1 MQINNVFSG
10 RNIFLV
16 KLSVVCSPCHWQP
29 VQFTTASDNVFTQR
43 SWSSLTF
50 RVLFDPLTRPNCSM
64 LPRERRQ
71 RGDIPLLIPLSLTL
85 CPGRNSLWQPQLG
98 SVAAATT
105 RHISTQTER
114 ETVAGGREVQG
125 WWLKFMCHALI
136 WCERAQHI
144 HTHTHRTGVREK
156 DRGPDLC
163 HCDVPSATVCV
174 FLSDSDPVESVSCCL
189 QPSTHTVLHTV
200 TEHML
205 ITYDGL
211 HHEHTQCKYANFLSK

>member
-1 MQINNVFSG
+1 MQINNVISG

-114 ETVAGGREVQG
+114 ETVAGEREVQG
-125 WWLKFMCHALI
+125 WWLKFMCHPLI
-136 WCERAQHI
+136 WCERAQH
-144 HTHTHRTGVREK
+144 THTYTQ
-156 DRGPDLC
+156 DRGKRKGQR
-163 HCDVPSATVCV
+163 SR
-174 FLSDSDPVESVSCCL
+174 SVSLWCAVSICMCVSEWQWSSGVCL
-189 QPSTHTVLHTV
+189 
-200 TEHML
+200 ML
-205 ITYDGL
+205 PTAVHSYCTSYCHGAYAYQIWQFTPWTYSMQVRKL
-211 HHEHTQCKYANFLSK
+211 FE